1 MQQFEF
7 HAYAGDDSGAV
18 AAAPEITFER
28 LSGDSAARAK
38 AGRLA
43 KRLNGPVDIAI
54 AGAAE
59 WNDCYITTASPR
71 PFHRSGYRL
80 ERLDG

>member
-7 HAYAGDDSGAV
+7 HAYRGTDDGSISV
-18 AAAPEITFER
+18 SPEITFAR

-43 KRLNGPVDIAI
+43 RNINGPVDLAI
-54 AGAAE
+54 AGAAD
-59 WNDCYITTASPR
+59 WSDRYVTTASPSQY
-71 PFHRSGYRL
+71 HSTGYRF
-80 ERLDG
+80 ERLT